1 MKLKDIYMDFLFYKI
16 TRLGLLY
23 ITMENGLGLKCFER
37 RLLILKIREL
47 SIKISLWFGIEI

>member
-23 ITMENGLGLKCFER
+23 ITMENGLGVKVFWTQITYLKNQR
-37 RLLILKIREL
+37 GMYKDQPVVQD
-47 SIKISLWFGIEI
+47 

>member
-23 ITMENGLGLKCFER
+23 ITMENSLGAKVF
-37 RLLILKIREL
+37 
-47 SIKISLWFGIEI
+47 WT

>member
-23 ITMENGLGLKCFER
+23 ITMGNGLGVEAF
-37 RLLILKIREL
+37 
-47 SIKISLWFGIEI
+47 